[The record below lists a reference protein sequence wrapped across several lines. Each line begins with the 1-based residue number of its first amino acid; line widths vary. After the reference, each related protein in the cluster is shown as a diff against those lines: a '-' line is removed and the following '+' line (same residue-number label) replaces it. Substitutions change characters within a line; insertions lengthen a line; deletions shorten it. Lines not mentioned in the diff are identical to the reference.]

1 MTIEQFKNSC
11 ECLPEEFKEIWVDAF
26 FTKFSGMGGI

>member
-26 FTKFSGMGGI
+26 FTKLSGMGGV

>member
-11 ECLPEEFKEIWVDAF
+11 ECLPEEFKESLFDK
-26 FTKFSGMGGI
+26 TSGRFERYGRA